1 MRKRGPQ
8 KLGREM
14 VCMGAKAPSWIDGFG
29 LTLLRGNVWTR
40 AATLA
45 LLAVGIEYGRVLAG
59 RVPGLAVVALVGG
72 GLALCLLAAGLQ
84 PSELGLGRD
93 RILARLLGGLAL
105 GGVLLLP
112 ALVRWGGGPLLPP
125 ELAVAAVAVS
135 IGEEVA
141 FRGALF
147 AALEEAGGPLL
158 AVLGSAVLWTA
169 AHGLSH
175 PAQFL
180 PAVAA
185 AGLLL
190 GTWRWACR
198 DLLGPIVGHVIADL
212 AL

>member
-1 MRKRGPQ
+1 MSLSLTRG
-8 KLGREM
+8 
-14 VCMGAKAPSWIDGFG
+14 S
-29 LTLLRGNVWTR
+29 VWTR

-45 LLAVGIEYGRVLAG
+45 LLALGVEYARVLAG
-59 RVPGLAVVALVGG
+59 RVPGLAIASLMGG
-72 GLALCLLAAGLQ
+72 GLALCLLAAGRH

-93 RILARLLGGLAL
+93 RLPARLLGGLAL

-112 ALVRWGGGPLLPP
+112 ALARWGGGPLLPP

-135 IGEEVA
+135 VGDEVA

-147 AALEEAGGPLL
+147 AALDEAGGPLL
-158 AVLGSAVLWTA
+158 ALLGSAALWTA
-169 AHGLSH
+169 AHALSH
-175 PAQFL
+175 PVKFL

-190 GTWRWACR
+190 GTWRWVCR
-198 DLLGPIVGHVIADL
+198 DLLGPILGHVIADL